1 MTHDADSR
9 SDRVSRSPGRSGR
22 AARIVS
28 WGLGLSLAGA
38 AAAGPAL
45 AEAQVQSRLRERYA
59 VDDDFAVDLDLAGL
73 ELRGLSHD
81 LPDGRGHVRAQRVRI
96 RPSFKGLVVEIEG
109 LDADL
114 QRARRPAAA
123 KATQPTTDAAPPRA
137 TKRSDPP
144 DPLSRMLKRLR
155 GIPIEVVADGTI
167 AIELGDGLSAVASDP
182 RVQLPGDGRIDA
194 DTRLELHSRDSID
207 GSSWA
212 EAALHVST
220 TDADPKDL
228 RVTGMLALADVDSPG
243 AAQLSISGRASGK
256 TIAFELREADGGW
269 ASIAVERAAADGRD
283 HARLEAQAL
292 PLQLLEP
299 IARLFGRRLGDA
311 IGEREGDIDLHD
323 ARLSGAVELVRGAKL
338 TRARFESVELSQLRL
353 DSDLLSAKPIDL
365 AGLTI
370 DGELTREHTDTGP
383 RNSGA
388 LVLEHRGVQLEL
400 SGQLDATAIRFSAQL
415 PTTSCQALLDATP
428 GISPVLA
435 GTVLSG
441 ELEAELS
448 IDLEFA
454 ALARARARYLGP
466 DAEDLDV
473 HGKDSF
479 EPPGELRF
487 SLPFLERCTVER
499 LGPGADVEGLQ
510 GAYHHRFVSGSG
522 AETRRVLAVG
532 DDDYVTL
539 EQVPTVAL
547 AFVILEDAR
556 FWEHDGFD
564 REQIERAFWFNL
576 LEGRVSRGA
585 STISQQV
592 ARSLWLGVDRSIT
605 RKLAEA
611 VLAAELERGLDKQRI
626 LEVYL
631 NIIELGPEVHGIVE
645 ASRYHFGKQ
654 PAELEL
660 LEALHLA
667 SLAPAPVGYSRR
679 FADGRMD
686 REWREH
692 LRTQVRRLRIRH
704 LISRHTAESALR
716 ANLDLVPHP
725 QLMPA
730 EPTGV
735 KTTKRP

>member
-1 MTHDADSR
+1 MRNGDDNR
-9 SDRVSRSPGRSGR
+9 LGR

-59 VDDDFAVDLDLAGL
+59 VDDEFAVDLDLAGL
-73 ELRGLSHD
+73 ELRGLSHE
-81 LPDGRGHVRAQRVRI
+81 LSDGRGYVRARRIRI
-96 RPSFKGLVVEIEG
+96 RPSFEGVVVEIEG
-109 LDADL
+109 LDASL
-114 QRARRPAAA
+114 ARARPQAA
-123 KATQPTTDAAPPRA
+123 KPSKPTTSNTAPRA

-144 DPLSRMLKRLR
+144 DPLARMLKRLR

-167 AIELGDGLSAVASDP
+167 TVELGDGLSAIASNP

-194 DTRLELHSRDSID
+194 DTLLELLSASSQD

-220 TDADPKDL
+220 TDADPRDL
-228 RVTGMLALADVDSPG
+228 HVTGKLALADVDSPS
-243 AAQLSISGRASGK
+243 AAQLSISGHASAQ
-256 TIAFELREADGGW
+256 TLAFELREARGGW
-269 ASIAVERAAADGRD
+269 ASIAVERAATDGRD

-299 IARLFGRRLGDA
+299 IARLFGRRVGDA

-338 TRARFESVELSQLRL
+338 TRARFEAVELSQLRL
-353 DSDLLSAKPIDL
+353 DSELLSAKPIAL
-365 AGLTI
+365 SGLTI
-370 DGELTREHTDTGP
+370 DGELTREHTPDGP

-400 SGQLDATAIRFSAQL
+400 SGQLDATGLRFSAQL
-415 PTTSCQALLDATP
+415 PTTSCQALLDAAP

-435 GTVLSG
+435 GTELSG
-441 ELEAELS
+441 ELEAEFAL
-448 IDLEFA
+448 DLDFA
-454 ALARARARYLGP
+454 ALALARTRYLGP
-466 DAEDLDV
+466 DAEDLDS
-473 HGKDSF
+473 KDVF

-487 SLPFLERCTVER
+487 SLPFIERCTVER
-499 LGPGADVEGLQ
+499 LGPGADVEGLR

-547 AFVILEDAR
+547 AFVIVEDAR

-576 LEGRVSRGA
+576 FEGRVSRGA

-645 ASRYHFGKQ
+645 ASRYHFGKE

-679 FADGRMD
+679 FADGRID

-704 LISRHTAESALR
+704 LISRRDADEALH
-716 ANLDLVPHP
+716 ANLSLVPHP
-725 QLMPA
+725 RA
-730 EPTGV
+730 DSTAV
-735 KTTKRP
+735 KLTKRP

>member
-1 MTHDADSR
+1 MSDDAHLPNQIQR
-9 SDRVSRSPGRSGR
+9 GRPGR

-59 VDDDFAVDLDLAGL
+59 VDDAFAVDLDLAGL
-73 ELRGLSHD
+73 ELRGLSHE
-81 LPDGRGHVRAQRVRI
+81 LSDGRGHVRAQRVRI
-96 RPSFKGLVVEIEG
+96 RPSFEGLVVEIEG
-109 LDADL
+109 LDAGL
-114 QRARRPAAA
+114 QRARRPAAKPA
-123 KATQPTTDAAPPRA
+123 APASNEAPPRPA
-137 TKRSDPP
+137 KRSEAP
-144 DPLSRMLKRLR
+144 DPLVRMLKRLR

-167 AIELGDGLSAVASDP
+167 AIELGDGLSAVASNP

-194 DTRLELHSRDSID
+194 DTLLELHSVSSPD

-220 TDADPKDL
+220 TDADPRDL
-228 RVTGMLALADVDSPG
+228 RVTGELALADVDSPT
-243 AAQLSISGRASGK
+243 AAQLSISGRASAR
-256 TIAFELREADGGW
+256 TLAFELREADGGW
-269 ASIAVERAAADGRD
+269 ASLAVERAAADGRD
-283 HARLEAQAL
+283 HVRLEAEAL

-311 IGEREGDIDLHD
+311 IGERDGDIDLHD

-353 DSDLLSAKPIDL
+353 DSELLSAKPIAL
-365 AGLTI
+365 SGLTI
-370 DGELTREHTDTGP
+370 DGELTREHTPDGP
-383 RNSGA
+383 RSSGA
-388 LVLEHRGVQLEL
+388 LVLEHRGVQLEV
-400 SGQLDATAIRFSAQL
+400 SGQLDATGLRFAAQL

-441 ELEAELS
+441 ELEAEFAL
-448 IDLEFA
+448 DLEFA
-454 ALARARARYLGP
+454 ALARARARYLGEGADEL
-466 DAEDLDV
+466 DAI
-473 HGKDSF
+473 

-487 SLPFLERCTVER
+487 SLPFLERCKVER
-499 LGPGADVEGLQ
+499 LGPGADIEGLR

-576 LEGRVSRGA
+576 FEGRVKRGA

-592 ARSLWLGVDRSIT
+592 ARSLWLGVDRSVT

-679 FADGRMD
+679 FADGRID

-704 LISRHTAESALR
+704 LISRREADAALR
-716 ANLDLVPHP
+716 ANLELVDHSSFVP
-725 QLMPA
+725 
-730 EPTGV
+730 
-735 KTTKRP
+735 

>member
-1 MTHDADSR
+1 MTKDADSR
-9 SDRVSRSPGRSGR
+9 SDRSTRSPASGRSGR

-81 LPDGRGHVRAQRVRI
+81 LPDGRGHVRASRVRI
-96 RPSFKGLVVEIEG
+96 RPSFEGLVVEIEG

-114 QRARRPAAA
+114 QRARRPTSSKPA
-123 KATQPTTDAAPPRA
+123 KPTTEAPARA

-144 DPLSRMLKRLR
+144 DPLARMLKRLR
-155 GIPIEVVADGTI
+155 GIPIEVVVDGTI
-167 AIELGDGLSAVASDP
+167 AIELGDGLSAVASNP

-194 DTRLELHSRDSID
+194 DTRLELHSLDSLD

-212 EAALHVST
+212 EAALHVAT

-228 RVTGMLALADVDSPG
+228 LVTGTLALADVDSPG
-243 AAQLSISGRASGK
+243 AAQLSISGRANSK

-283 HARLEAQAL
+283 HARLEADAL

-338 TRARFESVELSQLRL
+338 TRARFEAVELSQLRL
-353 DSDLLSAKPIDL
+353 DSELLSAKPIDL

-400 SGQLDATAIRFSAQL
+400 SGQLDATAVRFSAQL

-441 ELEAELS
+441 ELEAEFSL
-448 IDLEFA
+448 DLEFA

-466 DAEDLDV
+466 DAEDLDE
-473 HGKDSF
+473 HGKDTF
-479 EPPGELRF
+479 VPPGELRF

-522 AETRRVLAVG
+522 AETRRVLAIG

-679 FADGRMD
+679 FADGRID

-725 QLMPA
+725 GLKA
-730 EPTGV
+730 
-735 KTTKRP
+735 TKRP

>member
-1 MTHDADSR
+1 MSDDANQPVGNR
-9 SDRVSRSPGRSGR
+9 PDRVPRGSAHPGR

-59 VDDDFAVDLDLAGL
+59 IDDDFAVDLDLGGL
-73 ELRGLSHD
+73 ELRGLSHE

-96 RPSFKGLVVEIEG
+96 RPSFEGMVVEVEG
-109 LDADL
+109 LDANL
-114 QRARRPAAA
+114 QRARRPVA
-123 KATQPTTDAAPPRA
+123 KPAKPTSDAAPPRP
-137 TKRSDPP
+137 TKRSEQP
-144 DPLSRMLKRLR
+144 DPLARMLKRLR
-155 GIPIEVVADGTI
+155 GIPIEIVVDGTI
-167 AIELGDGLSAVASDP
+167 AIELGDGLSAVASNP

-194 DTRLELHSRDSID
+194 DTLLDLHSVNSPD

-220 TDADPKDL
+220 TDADPRDL
-228 RVTGMLALADVDSPG
+228 RVTGMLALADVDSSG
-243 AAQLSISGRASGK
+243 AAQLSISGRASAQ
-256 TIAFELREADGGW
+256 TLSFELREAEGGW

-283 HARLEAQAL
+283 HARLEAEAL

-299 IARLFGRRLGDA
+299 IAGLFGRRLGDA

-338 TRARFESVELSQLRL
+338 TRARFEAVELSQLRI
-353 DSDLLSAKPIDL
+353 DSELLSAKPIEL
-365 AGLTI
+365 SGLTI
-370 DGELTREHTDTGP
+370 DGELTREHTHDGP

-400 SGQLDATAIRFSAQL
+400 SGQLDATGLSFSAQL

-441 ELEAELS
+441 ELEAEFAL
-448 IDLEFA
+448 DLDFA
-454 ALARARARYLGP
+454 ELALARARYLGP

-473 HGKDSF
+473 HGKDEF
-479 EPPGELRF
+479 QPPGELRF
-487 SLPFLERCTVER
+487 SLPFIERCAVER
-499 LGPGADVEGLQ
+499 LGPGADVEGLR

-522 AETRRVLAVG
+522 AETRRVLAIG

-539 EQVPTVAL
+539 EQVPKVAL

-576 LEGRVSRGA
+576 FEGRVSRGA

-611 VLAAELERGLDKQRI
+611 VLAAELERGLDKERI

-679 FADGRMD
+679 FADGQID

-704 LISRHTAESALR
+704 LISRHEAETALR
-716 ANLDLVPHP
+716 ANLELVPHP
-725 QLMPA
+725 SKPA
-730 EPTGV
+730 AGQTSS
-735 KTTKRP
+735 RP

>member
-1 MTHDADSR
+1 MSHDAQR
-9 SDRVSRSPGRSGR
+9 NPPPRAR

-73 ELRGLSHD
+73 ELRGLSHA

-96 RPSFKGLVVEIEG
+96 RPSFDGLRIEIEG
-109 LDADL
+109 LDAGL
-114 QRARRPAAA
+114 QRARQPDA
-123 KATQPTTDAAPPRA
+123 KRVTPTSNPRAPTRTDA
-137 TKRSDPP
+137 P
-144 DPLSRMLKRLR
+144 DPLARMLKRLR
-155 GIPIEVVADGTI
+155 GIPIEVVVDGTI
-167 AIELGDGLSAVASDP
+167 AIELDDGLSAVASNP

-194 DTRLELHSRDSID
+194 DTLLELHSVGSPD

-220 TDADPKDL
+220 TDADPRDL
-228 RVTGMLALADVDSPG
+228 RVTGKLALADVDSPG
-243 AAQLSISGRASGK
+243 AAQLAISGRAS
-256 TIAFELREADGGW
+256 TRTLALELREADGGW
-269 ASIAVERAAADGRD
+269 ASITVERAAAGGRD
-283 HARLEAQAL
+283 HARLEAEAL

-311 IGEREGDIDLHD
+311 IGERDGNIDLHE
-323 ARLSGAVELVRGAKL
+323 ARLTGAVELVRGAKL
-338 TRARFESVELSQLRL
+338 TRARFEAVELSQLRL
-353 DSDLLSAKPIDL
+353 DSELLSAKPIELSD
-365 AGLTI
+365 LTI
-370 DGELTREHTDTGP
+370 DGELTREHTPTGP

-400 SGQLDATAIRFSAQL
+400 SGQLDATSLRFAAQL

-435 GTVLSG
+435 GTVLAG
-441 ELEAELS
+441 DLDAEFSL
-448 IDLEFA
+448 DLDFA

-473 HGKDSF
+473 HGKDGF

-499 LGPGADVEGLQ
+499 LGPGADIEGLR

-522 AETRRVLAVG
+522 VETRRVLAVG

-539 EQVPTVAL
+539 EQVPKLAL

-576 LEGRVSRGA
+576 FEGRVSRGA
-585 STISQQV
+585 STISQQA

-611 VLAAELERGLDKQRI
+611 VLAAELERGLDKQRV

-660 LEALHLA
+660 IEALHLA

-679 FADGRMD
+679 FADGKID
-686 REWREH
+686 REWRDH
-692 LRTQVRRLRIRH
+692 LRTQVRRLRMRH
-704 LISRHTAESALR
+704 LISRREAEAALR
-716 ANLDLVPHP
+716 ADVDLVPHP
-725 QLMPA
+725 RSP
-730 EPTGV
+730 
-735 KTTKRP
+735 

>member
-1 MTHDADSR
+1 MSDGEHDRPAR
-9 SDRVSRSPGRSGR
+9 ARQGR
-22 AARIVS
+22 AVQILG

-59 VDDDFAVDLDLAGL
+59 VDDSFAIDLDLAGL
-73 ELRGLSHD
+73 ELRGLSHE
-81 LPDGRGHVRAQRVRI
+81 LPDGRGYVRAQRVRI
-96 RPSFKGLVVEIEG
+96 RPSFEGLVVEIEG
-109 LDADL
+109 LDAGL
-114 QRARRPAAA
+114 QRARRPAT
-123 KATQPTTDAAPPRA
+123 KPATPTSNAAPRA
-137 TKRSDPP
+137 QKKRSDQP
-144 DPLSRMLKRLR
+144 DPLARMLKRLR
-155 GIPIEVVADGTI
+155 GIPIEVVADGSI
-167 AIELGDGLSAVASDP
+167 AIELGDGLSAIASNP

-194 DTRLELHSRDSID
+194 DTRLVLHSADSLD

-212 EAALHVST
+212 EAALHVAT
-220 TDADPKDL
+220 TDTDPRDL
-228 RVTGMLALADVDSPG
+228 RVTGKLALADVDSPG
-243 AAQLSISGRASGK
+243 AAQLSISGRAS
-256 TIAFELREADGGW
+256 TQTLAFELREAEGGW

-299 IARLFGRRLGDA
+299 IARLFGRRVGDA

-323 ARLSGAVELVRGAKL
+323 ARLSGAIELVRGAKL
-338 TRARFESVELSQLRL
+338 TRARFEAVELSRLRL
-353 DSDLLSAKPIDL
+353 DSELLSAKPITL
-365 AGLTI
+365 SGLTI
-370 DGELTREHTDTGP
+370 DGELTREHTPNGP

-400 SGQLDATAIRFSAQL
+400 SGQLDATALSFAVQL

-441 ELEAELS
+441 ELEAELAL
-448 IDLEFA
+448 DLDFA
-454 ALARARARYLGP
+454 ELGLARARYLGP
-466 DAEDLDV
+466 NAEDLDA
-473 HGKDSF
+473 HGKDTF
-479 EPPGELRF
+479 DPPGELRF

-499 LGPGADVEGLQ
+499 LGPGADVEGLR

-539 EQVPTVAL
+539 DQVPTVAL

-576 LEGRVSRGA
+576 LEARVSRGA
-585 STISQQV
+585 STITQQA

-679 FADGRMD
+679 FADGRID

-704 LISRHTAESALR
+704 LISRREAEEALR
-716 ANLDLVPHP
+716 ANLQLLPHSSSTP
-725 QLMPA
+725 SS
-730 EPTGV
+730 
-735 KTTKRP
+735 RP